1 MQSARRICARLGLRK
16 VSFEQLVDGAPA
28 AYRTAV
34 KLERGGQ
41 GVQDPAVPDN
51 GKVRPLLMYS
61 TILDGG
67 NTWQPST
74 ISGEDVGSVIDCRR
88 TAPIPAAA
96 TA

>member
-41 GVQDPAVPDN
+41 GVQDPAAPDN
-51 GKVRPLLMYS
+51 GATPFDVFDYPGWREYVAA
-61 TILDGG
+61 LDHIGRG
-67 NTWQPST
+67 
-74 ISGEDVGSVIDCRR
+74 CRFSH
-88 TAPIPAAA
+88 
-96 TA
+96 